1 VQIILTRNTWTLSV
15 FTCAFV
21 AIEEIAWFV
30 YDAEQMISSK
40 NFSIFPALFEDA
52 ILIGLFLLVFVIK
65 LINTINAKKHKISE
79 EKYYEK
85 FIIKGK

>member
-1 VQIILTRNTWTLSV
+1 
-15 FTCAFV
+15 
-21 AIEEIAWFV
+21 
-30 YDAEQMISSK
+30 MISSK

-65 LINTINAKKHKISE
+65 IINMINAKKHKISE